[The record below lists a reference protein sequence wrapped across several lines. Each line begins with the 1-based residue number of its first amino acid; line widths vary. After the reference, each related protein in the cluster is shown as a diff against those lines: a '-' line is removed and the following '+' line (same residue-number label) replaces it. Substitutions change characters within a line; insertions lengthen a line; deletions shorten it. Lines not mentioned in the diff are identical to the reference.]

1 MKFGFGSSA
10 EKNGIPHIERVAPT
24 AAIPGGEMTI
34 LGRGFV
40 SRVQSRPVV
49 RFGEA
54 EASIALASENRL
66 VARVPEGANGG
77 VVRVAT
83 SGHESPPHPVSIG
96 LQIAANL
103 HPLPDPAGRPGGN
116 L

>member
-1 MKFGFGSSA
+1 MKLGFRSSP
-10 EKNGIPHIERVAPT
+10 EKNGIPHIERVAPA

-34 LGRGFV
+34 LGHGFV
-40 SRVQSRPVV
+40 SRVQARPVV

-54 EASIALASENRL
+54 EASVALASENRL

-83 SGHESPPHPVSIG
+83 
-96 LQIAANL
+96 
-103 HPLPDPAGRPGGN
+103 AGTRATRRFS
-116 L
+116 LASATL

>member
-1 MKFGFGSSA
+1 MKLGFRSSP

-40 SRVQSRPVV
+40 SRVQARPVV
-49 RFGEA
+49 RFGEV

-66 VARVPEGANGG
+66 VQRDPEWANDCCRS
-77 VVRVAT
+77 VDI
-83 SGHESPPHPVSIG
+83 SGTDNPPHHVYIVYYS
-96 LQIAANL
+96 
-103 HPLPDPAGRPGGN
+103 
-116 L
+116 